1 VPLFFSRL
9 SSTFENTTIPTFPFR
24 AKLPLQLTDMYLT
37 ITTTHAPATDL
48 GYLLHKRPGKLHSVA
63 LSFGQAHVFYPEV
76 SEQRC
81 TAALL
86 IEVDPV
92 ELVRKPGGPSGEGGL
107 LDQYVN
113 DRPYVSS
120 SFTSVALARAFGT
133 ALGGRSKIKQ
143 DLADAEIPLDIRIG
157 VLPSRGGDVF
167 LRRLFEPLGY
177 QVDATRLPL
186 DEKFPEWGESRY
198 WGVTLSAKK
207 RLQDVLQHLYVLLP
221 VLDDEKHYWVGKD
234 EVEKLLLRGQGW
246 LSAHPEREEITRR
259 YLKYQ
264 HRLMREA
271 LARLTDE
278 DADPDEI
285 SETRAAEEGVLEERI
300 SLNQQRLG
308 SVLAALRQS
317 GAKRVLDLGCGEGR
331 LLSLLLADATF
342 TEITG
347 VDVSPRILERA
358 AERLRLDTLPPRKRE
373 RIRLLQGSLM
383 YRDARLAGYD
393 AAAVVEVVEHLDPPR
408 LAAFE
413 RVLFEH
419 ARPATI
425 VMTTP
430 NREYNAKFETMPA
443 GAFRHRD
450 HRFEWTRAEFQ
461 TWSNRVASQHGFGI
475 SFIPIGEEDPVL
487 GPPTQMAVFR
497 VTS

>member
-1 VPLFFSRL
+1 
-9 SSTFENTTIPTFPFR
+9 
-24 AKLPLQLTDMYLT
+24 MYLT
-37 ITTTHAPATDL
+37 ITTTHKPATDL
-48 GYLLHKRPGKLHSVA
+48 GYLLHKRPGKLHSVS
-63 LSFGQAHVFYPEV
+63 LSFGKALVFYPEATE
-76 SEQRC
+76 SRC

-86 IEVDPV
+86 LEVDPV
-92 ELVRKPGGPSGEGGL
+92 ELVRKLGGPSGEGGL

-120 SFTSVALARAFGT
+120 SFTSVTLARAFGA
-133 ALGGRSKIKQ
+133 ALGGRSKTKQ
-143 DLADAEIPLDIRIG
+143 DLADSELPLEIRIA
-157 VLPSRGGDVF
+157 VLPCRGGEAF
-167 LRRLFEPLGY
+167 LQRLFEPLGY
-177 QVDATRLPL
+177 ALTANRHPL

-198 WGVTLSAKK
+198 WTVTLSAKK

-234 EVEKLLLRGQGW
+234 EVEKLLRRGESW
-246 LSAHPEREEITRR
+246 LASHPERDEITRR

-271 LARLTDE
+271 LARLTE
-278 DADPDEI
+278 GEEDPDE
-285 SETRAAEEGVLEERI
+285 AAEQHATAEIVLEERI

-308 SVLAALRQS
+308 SVLAALRRA

-331 LLSLLLADATF
+331 LLSMLLADNSF
-342 TEITG
+342 SEITG

-358 AERLRLDTLPPRKRE
+358 SERLRLDSLPPRKRE
-373 RIRLLQGSLM
+373 RIKLLQGSLM
-383 YRDARLAGYD
+383 YKDARLAGYD

-419 ARPATI
+419 ARPAT
-425 VMTTP
+425 VVLTTP
-430 NREYNAKFETMPA
+430 NREYNAKFETMPS
-443 GAFRHRD
+443 GAFRHKD

-461 TWSNRVASQHGFGI
+461 GWASGVASRYLYDV
-475 SFIPIGEEDPVL
+475 SFVPVGDEDLVL
-487 GPPTQMAVFR
+487 GPPTQMAIFR
-497 VTS
+497 SGK